1 MDVPRCSL
9 GPAESPVIESYSLYT
24 FLCELMGNMWAVSEV
39 GIVAVEHED
48 HSFGSRGGGVS
59 IGGQFDCFPFVVE
72 DCKVDE
78 VSDGVG
84 MLTLRVGG
92 GVLILLGVLN

>member
-1 MDVPRCSL
+1 M
-9 GPAESPVIESYSLYT
+9 
-24 FLCELMGNMWAVSEV
+24 SEV

-48 HSFGSRGGGVS
+48 HSFGRRGGGVS

-78 VSDGVG
+78 VGDGVG
-84 MLTLRVGG
+84 MLALRVGG
-92 GVLILLGVLN
+92 GVLILLGVLNELHLLVACVISSTDTIQLMTTYM